1 MDAGPFEGTDDGPGL
16 EEHERDLLA
25 GAAISGMDSLVER
38 YMDTEDAQEAAV
50 LREVLVRG
58 IELDG
63 ERREDQANRI
73 INALAK
79 ALDNKGQTH
88 RHG

>member
-1 MDAGPFEGTDDGPGL
+1 MD
-16 EEHERDLLA
+16 R
-25 GAAISGMDSLVER
+25 LVER
-38 YMDTEDAQEAAV
+38 YMDTENTHEAAV

-63 ERREDQANRI
+63 EKREDQANRI
-73 INALAK
+73 INSLAK
-79 ALDNKGQTH
+79 ALDNKGSTH